1 MLNYNKET
9 KTSLRKKIL
18 FSSVS
23 ALLILAIVMG
33 TICVYVVGALSKD
46 YSQKIMSQLCEKESL
61 KFDNKLNLVYNSVE
75 ILYEYAK
82 ELQSLNGGMKV
93 YSDEDEQRMKA
104 FSYAV
109 ANETDGAVAVYFRYN
124 PEITGNGVEG
134 FFLSKNIE
142 TGDFQEEPPTDILAY
157 NSSDIEHVGWFYTPK
172 ETGEPLWM
180 TPYYNKNL
188 DVFMISYI
196 IPLYLD
202 NGEFLGVIGMDI
214 DFKLIMNETQDVQ
227 IYEYGSVACVDL
239 KERLIYYSDS
249 DGNVK
254 SEKLS
259 NALYNHI
266 TTINKL
272 NELLEITDMEGNTS
286 VICCRKLSNG
296 MMMYVNVP
304 KSEIDHNRNYLIMI
318 CVLITVLIFGISSVV
333 IWKHTRK
340 MLYPLEKISE
350 VTNKY
355 AEGDWSS
362 QYISYTGDEFQ
373 KLSEGIAGMAKNTQD
388 YIERL
393 NHLARTDAATGIGN
407 KTSYLEMVS
416 DIKNNKHTRYAV
428 VSMDL
433 NFLKIT
439 NDTYGH
445 ETGDILIREAATY
458 ISRIFS
464 NSQVFRTGGDEF
476 VAILIAD
483 DYINRKA
490 LLCRFEEEM
499 RYPIPEAKDLYLS
512 ISFGMAEVPGDD
524 TDFDKVFELADE
536 RMYLKKKEMSMERQ

>member
-9 KTSLRKKIL
+9 KTSLGKKIL

-46 YSQKIMSQLCEKESL
+46 YSQNIMSQLCEKESL

-214 DFKLIMNETQDVQ
+214 DFKLILNETQDVQ
-227 IYEYGSVACVDL
+227 IYESCSVACVDL

-388 YIERL
+388 YIEKL

-428 VSMDL
+428 VAMDL
-433 NFLKIT
+433 NFLKKT

-490 LLCRFEEEM
+490 LLCKFEEEM